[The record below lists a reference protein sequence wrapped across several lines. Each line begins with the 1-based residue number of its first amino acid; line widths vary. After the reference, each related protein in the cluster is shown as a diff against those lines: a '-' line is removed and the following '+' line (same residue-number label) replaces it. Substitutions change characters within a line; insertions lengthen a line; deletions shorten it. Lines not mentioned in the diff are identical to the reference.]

1 MALDNCYKQVSP
13 FILRTEVT
21 FFLNIAGTQVGCEH
35 QDWSHLGWV
44 NLSSTDTEKLRLKCR
59 KAKAAG
65 PKKKE
70 KKRAIFANAVCVVAS
85 NCVLCPFTLEINIAS
100 FKPVTLLAVRPLCA
114 SLNFYIKAQ
123 CASAFH
129 HLFIW
134 ANGMVHGDSMIRRSE
149 EMHSA
154 LHPHAH
160 THTHVCTHAA
170 LLAFANCIFIKK
182 DRGQGHFITNTVVGS
197 SGSALDL

>member
-1 MALDNCYKQVSP
+1 MSIRIGHIKAESICP
-13 FILRTEVT
+13 PRTQKSCV
-21 FFLNIAGTQVGCEH
+21 LNVEKRRL
-35 QDWSHLGWV
+35 QDQ
-44 NLSSTDTEKLRLKCR
+44 
-59 KAKAAG
+59 
-65 PKKKE
+65 KKKK

-134 ANGMVHGDSMIRRSE
+134 ANGIVHGDSMIRRSE

-160 THTHVCTHAA
+160 THVCTHAA
-170 LLAFANCIFIKK
+170 LLAFANCIFIKRTE
-182 DRGQGHFITNTVVGS
+182 DRAIS
-197 SGSALDL
+197 SQTQLLALRGAPWTCN